1 MGGLDEEI
9 QNIFRR
15 ALSSRRLPQEV
26 MESYGI
32 KHVKGLI
39 LHGPPGTGKTL
50 IARQLAKFLQAKEPK
65 IVNGPELF
73 NKFVGE
79 TEANMR
85 KLFDDAKKDWE
96 KYGTESQLHIII
108 FDEFDAL
115 AKKRGSSGSGTGVND
130 NLVNQL
136 LSIIDGVQTMD
147 NFLVIGMTNRLDLI
161 DKAVLRPGRFEVH
174 IEVGLPD
181 EPGRLQILKIHTKS
195 MEKSGVKG
203 KSVDLKELAALMKN
217 YTGAEIES
225 VVKSANSF
233 ALNRHY
239 NLIDFTKKVE
249 FKKMGTV
256 ERRDFMEAL
265 KEVRPEF
272 GVEDN
277 KLGVF
282 VRGEMI
288 NYGSRF
294 DDIMARSKQIIEKVE
309 QGKLSSGTILLEG
322 HVGTGKTTIACHLAH
337 QSNIPFVKMIRPEDL
352 IGKTEYF
359 KVNLLK
365 KTFADAFRSPRS
377 LIILDD
383 LERLVEYV
391 SINKRF
397 NNNVLQSLLVLV
409 KSKPD
414 NPKHSV
420 CVLGTSSNSTFLE
433 EMDFFNVFNLTINVP
448 RLSSLN
454 RHSKNEMEK
463 VWREMTKMP
472 MPMKEVKG
480 SKEIEIKEIGI
491 KKFMFLVQVNQTED
505 KGQFAKNFL
514 KMLDQ
519 EAFDYS
525 KKLQYAF

>member
-1 MGGLDEEI
+1 VGGLDEEI

-15 ALSSRRLPQEV
+15 ALSSRRLPQEIL
-26 MESYGI
+26 EAYGI

-96 KYGTESQLHIII
+96 KYGNESQLHIII

-115 AKKRGSSGSGTGVND
+115 AKKRGSSGGGTGVND

-174 IEVGLPD
+174 IEVGLPN
-181 EPGRLQILKIHTKS
+181 EEGRVQILNIHTKS
-195 MEKSGVKG
+195 MKKSGVLG
-203 KSVDLKELAALMKN
+203 RDVDIKELAERTKN

-233 ALNRHY
+233 ALNRHH
-239 NLIDFTKKVE
+239 NLMDFTRKIEITKKGMVE
-249 FKKMGTV
+249 KQDF
-256 ERRDFMEAL
+256 ERAL
-265 KEVRPEF
+265 EEVKPEF
-272 GVEDN
+272 GVEDS
-277 KLGVF
+277 KLGVY
-282 VRGEMI
+282 VQGKLI
-288 NYGSRF
+288 DYGTRF
-294 DDIMARSKQIIEKVE
+294 QNILERSKPIIEKVE
-309 QGKLSSGTILLEG
+309 QGKISCGSILLDG
-322 HVGTGKTTIACHLAH
+322 RVGTGKTSIACKLA
-337 QSNIPFVKMIRPEDL
+337 QDSEIPFVKMITPEDL
-352 IGKTEYF
+352 IGKSEYF
-359 KVNLLK
+359 KVNFLK

-377 LIILDD
+377 LIILDN

-397 NNNVLQSLLVLV
+397 NNNVLQSLLILAN
-409 KSKPD
+409 KTP
-414 NPKHSV
+414 PKEENSI
-420 CVLGTSSNSTFLE
+420 CVIGTSSNPEFLN
-433 EMDFFNVFNLTINVP
+433 EMGFYDVFNVTITIP
-448 RLSSLN
+448 KLSMRN
-454 RHSKNEMEK
+454 INGENEMEK
-463 VWREMTKMP
+463 VCKAITGYKMDRFDDTL
-472 MPMKEVKG
+472 
-480 SKEIEIKEIGI
+480 SFGI
-491 KKFMFLVQVNQTED
+491 KKLIFLLQVNKTTDENKFRTGFKKMFLEE
-505 KGQFAKNFL
+505 ARIEKNKFG
-514 KMLDQ
+514 M
-519 EAFDYS
+519 F
-525 KKLQYAF
+525 